1 VDAYVIFLLAAFASM
16 VFISRN
22 WWPHPIRWFSSL
34 ARADKFTFV
43 VAIFTVVLALA
54 TCIQVWAFIQSERAF
69 LVVDK
74 LRFLSGEPST
84 DGPFP
89 LILTMQNPGRNVAT
103 VKEMK
108 IAIQLALHHQQLPD
122 EPDYTNAVKV
132 PVPPSIAPGR
142 DFNISING
150 NLPNAANVFRA
161 QVVSEL
167 LAGED
172 SFHVFGLI
180 KYDNGYTI
188 IGSSEVGFCFS
199 YTPPKERFVDTF
211 QTCDKPKY
219 IYTR

>member
-1 VDAYVIFLLAAFASM
+1 M
-16 VFISRN
+16 VFISLN
-22 WWPHPIRWFSSL
+22 WWPHPIRS
-34 ARADKFTFV
+34 ARAAKFPSVGTIFTV
-43 VAIFTVVLALA
+43 VLALFTVVLALA

-108 IAIQLALHHQQLPD
+108 IAIHLVLHHHQLPD
-122 EPDYTNAVKV
+122 EPDYTNAVTASAT
-132 PVPPSIAPGR
+132 PSIAPGG
-142 DFNISING
+142 DYNIAIRG
-150 NLPNAANVFRA
+150 NLPNDANVFRA
-161 QVVSEL
+161 QVVSDL
-167 LAGED
+167 LTGED
-172 SFHVFGLI
+172 AFYVFGEI
-180 KYDNGYTI
+180 KYSNGYTM
-188 IGSSEVGFCFS
+188 IGPSEVGFCFS

-211 QTCDKPKY
+211 EICENPKY